1 MDFYHRMKVNDFLV
15 KHCRISKDRASEFI
29 EQNRVRINERKAVQK
44 QFIIETDLVEL
55 DGKTLQQPVVYKYY
69 ALYKPRGI
77 ECTLNPTIKNNLRNL
92 IPFEGHFYPVGRLDK
107 QSEGLLLLTND
118 GHLYQRIALSENFKE
133 KEYEVEV
140 DTELSDE
147 AIQQLATGVL
157 IMRIKKTRPAIVTR
171 IHSHAF
177 RIILTQGLNRQI
189 RRMCHT
195 IGLEVTSLKRVRI
208 SSVKLDNLQPG
219 EYKEL
224 KAEEI

>member
-1 MDFYHRMKVNDFLV
+1 MKVNDFLV
-15 KHCRISKDRASEFI
+15 RQCNVSKDEAGRFI
-29 EQNRVRINERKAVQK
+29 EQNRVQINKCKAVQK

-55 DGKTLQQPVVYKYY
+55 DGKTLQQGVVYKYY
-69 ALYKPRGI
+69 AFYKPRGI
-77 ECTLNPTIKNNLRNL
+77 ECTLNPAIENNLREL

-140 DTELSDE
+140 NAELSDE
-147 AIQQLATGVL
+147 AMQQLASGVV
-157 IMRIKKTRPAIVTR
+157 IMRVKKTRPAVITR
-171 IHSHAF
+171 IHSQAF

-189 RRMCHT
+189 RRMCYT
-195 IGLEVTSLKRVRI
+195 VGLEVTSLKRIRI
-208 SSVKLDNLQPG
+208 SSVKLDGLKPG

-224 KAEEI
+224 KATDIETTAQS